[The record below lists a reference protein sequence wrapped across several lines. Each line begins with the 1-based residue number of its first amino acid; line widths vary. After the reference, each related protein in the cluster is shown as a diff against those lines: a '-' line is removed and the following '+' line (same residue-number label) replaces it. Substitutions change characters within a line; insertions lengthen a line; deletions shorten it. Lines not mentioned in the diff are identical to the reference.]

1 MDDYEEY
8 SRMAKLITKIHALK
22 SKESDEVDE
31 NENTIFPKA
40 APKPSKEETKE
51 KFISSIKFQYRQASN
66 RDVSMEEED
75 KVKGPLQNFSN
86 MMNSN
91 AGNSPR
97 KSGTRDENVCSEETM
112 NVTEVASFAA
122 KSSKVSG
129 ASLFGTKTD
138 ANVKKPKNKKKKV
151 RRI

>member
-8 SRMAKLITKIHALK
+8 FRMAKLITKIHALK

-40 APKPSKEETKE
+40 APKLSKEETKE

-91 AGNSPR
+91 AGNS
-97 KSGTRDENVCSEETM
+97 EETM
-112 NVTEVASFAA
+112 NITEVPSFAA